1 MGISALAA
9 IKIATMLVIIQEM
22 PRAERGIGAL
32 TIAVDGHWN
41 SRMAGS
47 VGSFLATDAESG
59 TRLLDAAL
67 LIFWPVFGAS
77 ARSRKPY
84 LRSISAA

>member
-1 MGISALAA
+1 MVGEVGTTMPRAVTTWSIGMRPIAA
-9 IKIATMLVIIQEM
+9 IIATTMLLIIQAM

-47 VGSFLATDAESG
+47 VGSVRG
-59 TRLLDAAL
+59 G
-67 LIFWPVFGAS
+67 PS
-77 ARSRKPY
+77 ADKRQHIRG
-84 LRSISAA
+84 